1 MNRIECA
8 NKTVREINREIKAA
22 ISDGVRDIVVAEPG
36 ARHNLGV
43 ALTEDVKVR
52 FEGSVGYYCGGL
64 IDSATL
70 HILGSA
76 GWGVG
81 ESKLGGAILVEGNAG
96 NGAGAAMRGG
106 ELVIKGDASSRA
118 GVAIKGGTLLIGGSC
133 GYMTGFMGQ
142 KGTII
147 VCGDSGE
154 ALADSMYET
163 TIFVGGKI
171 HDLGNDA
178 VIEEPSAEDMIYLQ
192 STLGRFEM
200 DANRDWKKVIAGRR
214 LWNFDRNDV
223 LWREAL

>member
-1 MNRIECA
+1 MNTIVCEG
-8 NKTVREINREIKAA
+8 KSVREINREIKAA
-22 ISDGVRDIVVAEPG
+22 IASGAPEIVVEEPG

-43 ALTEDVKVR
+43 ALTSKTKVR

-64 IDSATL
+64 IDHASL
-70 HILGSA
+70 HIAGSA

-81 ESKLGGAILVEGNAG
+81 ESKMGGNIIVEGNAG

-106 ELVIKGDASSRA
+106 ELVIKGHASSRA
-118 GVAIKGGTLLIGGSC
+118 GVSIKGGTLIIGDDC

-147 VCGDSGE
+147 ICGNSGE

-163 TIFVGGKI
+163 TIFVGGTI
-171 HDLGNDA
+171 SDLGNDA
-178 VIEEPSAEDMIYLQ
+178 VIEEPSEADLQYLK
-192 STLGRFEM
+192 STLCRYDM
-200 DANRDWKKVIAGRR
+200 NPLRDWKKVVSGRR